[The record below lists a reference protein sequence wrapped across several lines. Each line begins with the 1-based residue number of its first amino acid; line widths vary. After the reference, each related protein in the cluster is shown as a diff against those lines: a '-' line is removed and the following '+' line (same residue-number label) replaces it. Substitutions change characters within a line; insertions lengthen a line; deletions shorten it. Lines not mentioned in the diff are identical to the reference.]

1 MKNLTV
7 LLVAAA
13 LILPASAALAQVG
26 AAAAPGGGGGGGG
39 GPAGG
44 DVVYE
49 TCTVTDIG
57 PGFRATLE
65 QISKAKN
72 ATVLPLA
79 ECEELYVEQRFG
91 VGGQSAAIEENKR
104 LYAHLRGKGV
114 APQHVRGVQIRHG
127 KLIVY
132 ADAQ

>member
-1 MKNLTV
+1 MKNLKV

-26 AAAAPGGGGGGGG
+26 AAGRGGGGGGG

-44 DVVYE
+44 DVLYD
-49 TCTVTDIG
+49 TCSVVDIG

-65 QISKAKN
+65 QISKAKD